1 MSKEKPELK
10 NGDQIYRV
18 NSPDFGLSIDE
29 CDLYGSNQKDVDYD
43 GDDDNGGIPF

>member
-10 NGDQIYRV
+10 NGDQTYRV

-29 CDLYGSNQKDVDYD
+29 CDIYGCDQEV
-43 GDDDNGGIPF
+43 DDDDEIPF